1 MIAIVTTMIAAG
13 AATAALALAGM
24 VLDLRLEL
32 RAMRKEFEEEAAW
45 ADEYARQA
53 VVAQTE
59 LARVRQEYAVL
70 NWVYEGTNM
79 MQLGAAWRAGVRVGK
94 GRVGA

>member
-32 RAMRKEFEEEAAW
+32 RAMRSK
-45 ADEYARQA
+45 
-53 VVAQTE
+53 
-59 LARVRQEYAVL
+59 
-70 NWVYEGTNM
+70 
-79 MQLGAAWRAGVRVGK
+79 
-94 GRVGA
+94 